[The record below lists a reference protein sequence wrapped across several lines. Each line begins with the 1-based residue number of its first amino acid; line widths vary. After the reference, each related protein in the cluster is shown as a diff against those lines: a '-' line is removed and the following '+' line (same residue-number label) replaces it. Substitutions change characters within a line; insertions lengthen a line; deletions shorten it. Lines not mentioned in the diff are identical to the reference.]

1 MIPTF
6 EGVVRDGQVHLK
18 GAPVLPDGTRVYVTI
33 ISMSPGLSLSDPTA
47 DELARL
53 AMEGGAFDWLQD
65 EPDLYTD
72 ADLEER
78 FEWPT

>member
-1 MIPTF
+1 
-6 EGVVRDGQVHLK
+6 
-18 GAPVLPDGTRVYVTI
+18 
-33 ISMSPGLSLSDPTA
+33 MSPGLSLSDPTA

-78 FEWPT
+78 FEWPA